1 MVVWESICAV
11 VGVRY
16 RSAKASHQLNE
27 IPNLKRVLILPYSE
41 LLALVFLIIIA
52 CVCCL
57 SITGSFPIALFFVL
71 SVLKIL
77 MVHIIKHLMILY
89 RGEAPEKVIAP
100 MGLHVSLI
108 NIRFEVPNTNHLAH
122 SLHELIVHM
131 LAGFVTAFWL
141 FLPQIH
147 KLNWIVEIYY
157 LL

>member
-1 MVVWESICAV
+1 MVVWEPICAI
-11 VGVRY
+11 VGIRY
-16 RSAKASHQLNE
+16 RSAKASHQLKD

-41 LLALVFLIIIA
+41 FLALVFLIIIA
-52 CVCCL
+52 CVCFF
-57 SITGSFPIALFFVL
+57 ITESFSIALLFVL
-71 SVLKIL
+71 GVLKIL

-100 MGLHVSLI
+100 MGLRVSLI

-147 KLNWIVEIYY
+147 KLN
-157 LL
+157 